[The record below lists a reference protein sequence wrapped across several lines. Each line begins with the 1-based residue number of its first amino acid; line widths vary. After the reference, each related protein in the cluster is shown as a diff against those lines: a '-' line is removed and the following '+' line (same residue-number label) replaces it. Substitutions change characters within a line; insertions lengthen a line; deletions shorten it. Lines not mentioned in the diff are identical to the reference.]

1 MIVRTKTKIKLA
13 HAAQRMVMVGRSLLG
28 LGHIAECRRG
38 GLNWRLDL
46 REGVDFSVFL
56 LGRFEPDLIA
66 AYGRLIPQGSVII
79 DIGANIGSHTL
90 PLAAQTGTAGHVVA
104 VEPTLYAF
112 EKLIKHVELNPDI
125 SERITAVQ
133 TMLMGSVQ
141 AVLAPTIESSW
152 PLETPEGA
160 HGEHA
165 GVAKATTGSS
175 VGTLD
180 GLVAKLGLKRVDVLK
195 LDVDGYE
202 VEVLRGAQEVLTKFR
217 PLIFFEHAPYVVRE
231 KGYDPDEMGT
241 ILTHAGY
248 RFHDLHR
255 RLLENG
261 GERLPDVETGAGI
274 NLLAIPLY

>member
-13 HAAQRMVMVGRSLLG
+13 HALQRVVMFGRTLLG

-66 AYGRLIPQGSVII
+66 AYERLVLPGSVII

-90 PLAAQTGTAGHVVA
+90 PLAKQTGTTGHVIA

-112 EKLIKHVELNPDI
+112 EKLIKHAELNPDL
-125 SERITAVQ
+125 SGRITPVQ
-133 TMLMGSVQ
+133 TMLMGDLQ
-141 AVLAPTIESSW
+141 AVLSPAIESSW

-165 GVAKATTGSS
+165 GVAKATTGSA

-180 GLVAKLGLKRVDVLK
+180 GLIAELGLKRVDVLK

-202 VEVLRGAQEVLTKFR
+202 VEVLRGALEVLTKFR

-231 KGYDPDEMGT
+231 KGYDPDEMGA

-255 RLLENG
+255 HLLEGG
-261 GERLPDVETGAGI
+261 GEKLPDVEKGAGI
-274 NLLAIPLY
+274 NLLAISLD